1 MAKEFGVISNYNQSP
16 TVDFTVSVR
25 WNSNFDD
32 DNVLVR
38 WVRTCPPNTKIPITQ
53 EIVDHYHGLLLKWIR
68 DDATSEFCYDF
79 YTYNSWWQLGVHL
92 QDSCYDGSENYLY
105 YWP

>member
-1 MAKEFGVISNYNQSP
+1 MAKEFGVISNYSQSSP

-38 WVRTCPPNTKIPITQ
+38 WVRTCKPCTKILITQ
-53 EIVDHYHGLLLKWIR
+53 DIVDKYHELLLQWIR
-68 DDATSEFCYDF
+68 DDAEVYSDL
-79 YTYNSWWQLGVHL
+79 YTYNLWWQLATHL